1 MNKFFSITVFLLL
14 STLCWAGGNKE
25 KNSKPTPTPQTQQQT
40 FPEQSQVQ
48 QRQTQQQQEQQIQ
61 PIQPLP
67 PPVSKY
73 YTGDGGKGISLTI
86 EPPKPNGFTESQ
98 KYLPLLAH
106 NEFIANFKNYSAI
119 DVLDYNRLG
128 NQYDVLYSG
137 YFDDNAKGVYDL
149 GNLPP
154 TTHQMGGSITRTATG
169 YALQIQITRNTD
181 KMTISSYSGTFTFAE
196 LDNLTGIRRASLEL
210 LQKMGITLTA
220 LAQGELTRAETE
232 NRVNAQIALAQGITA
247 QQRGTVVEALSY
259 FIQSTNYD
267 PNLVEAA
274 SRMNILSA
282 NISSGNI
289 GQDTRNDIA
298 WRRQWVERLQET
310 ENFFTNY
317 VKEQPYYLVYDTN
330 IKKGRTN
337 YQNETVDL
345 SFDMCLTP
353 EPSWVTTINDVIW
366 TVKAGLLAT
375 GREKTWELDW
385 PYKSISQR
393 SFASKNNNY
402 IVIAEILND
411 RGQII
416 GRQTI
421 NIPYG
426 YNFRFKDLDKYCGYT
441 FGCLEPI
448 QWHGAVS
455 FPSVN
460 ANSIT
465 DLLTIRITSI
475 DGLSAETASMQKKI
489 NIMPTEEFHQRI
501 GSYESSLFT
510 IDESGCITYYDGS
523 KTQLVIPTVI
533 NGIYVTEVKSIY
545 KSSGRLNVFN
555 NVTFPSNVRI
565 IHGNAFGSRDY
576 DKLPVS
582 ITLGAG
588 VHIFGYIPMFPSN
601 IFLNNF
607 AEIYVKNGRKAGTYT
622 RSGKF
627 WTYSSR

>member
-1 MNKFFSITVFLLL
+1 MNKIFTLIYCFLVL
-14 STLCWAGGNKE
+14 TAVCWAGGNKE
-25 KNSKPTPTPQTQQQT
+25 TEAKPTPQAQQQS
-40 FPEQSQVQ
+40 FPDQSQIQ
-48 QRQTQQQQEQQIQ
+48 QKQTQQQQVQQ
-61 PIQPLP
+61 IQPLP
-67 PPVSKY
+67 PPASKY
-73 YTGDGGKGISLTI
+73 FTGDGGKGMSLTI
-86 EPPKPNGFTESQ
+86 TPPKPNGFAESQ

-119 DVLDYNRLG
+119 DVLDYERLG
-128 NQYDVLYSG
+128 NQYDILLSG
-137 YFDDNAKGVYDL
+137 YFDDNAKELDL
-149 GNLPP
+149 GHKEP

-181 KMTISSYSGTFTFAE
+181 KMTIASYSGTFTFAE

-220 LAQGELTRAETE
+220 LAQGELTKAETE

-337 YQNETVDL
+337 YQNETVEL
-345 SFDMCLTP
+345 SFDMGLTP

-421 NIPYG
+421 YIPYG
-426 YNFRFKDLDKYCGYT
+426 YNYRFKDLDKHCGYT
-441 FGCLEPI
+441 FGSLEPI
-448 QWHGAVS
+448 QWHGVIS

-465 DLLTIRITSI
+465 DLLTIRITNI
-475 DGLSAETASMQKKI
+475 DGLSAETASRQKKI
-489 NIMPTEEFHQRI
+489 NIMPTEEFRQHI
-501 GSYESSLFT
+501 GSDESSLFK

-523 KTQLVIPTVI
+523 QAQLVIPTVI
-533 NGIYVTEVKSIY
+533 NGIYVTEVKGIY
-545 KSSGRLNVFN
+545 KSFGLSVFH
-555 NVTFPSNVRI
+555 NVTFPSNVKI
-565 IHGNAFGSRDY
+565 IHGNVFGSRDY

-622 RSGKF
+622 RSGKI
-627 WTYSSR
+627 WTYSQL